1 MSYEIYNY
9 IFYGGA
15 ILAGVMLVVTITL
28 FFVYKIPTVIGDLTG
43 VNARKA
49 IESIRN
55 QNENSS
61 DKTYKTGQINHE
73 RRKLTEKISSSGRLK
88 RDLHGNLRSGDIA
101 TGKSTTQRLV
111 HTSDKAKHKGLNET
125 TVLGTNETT
134 ILGANETT
142 ILATNDKAVFNAN
155 ETTILNN
162 TAINNTAINY
172 NMSAVFQIEYEITFI
187 HTNEIIA

>member
-15 ILAGVMLVVTITL
+15 ILAGVMLVVTVIL

-43 VNARKA
+43 ANARKA

-55 QNENSS
+55 QNEDSS
-61 DKTYKTGQINHE
+61 DTAYKTGQINHE
-73 RRKLTEKISSSGRLK
+73 RRKLTEKMSSSGMLK
-88 RDLHGNLRSGDIA
+88 KDLHRNVRSGDIA
-101 TGKSTTQRLV
+101 TGKSTTQRLMQ
-111 HTSDKAKHKGLNET
+111 TSNKAKSKGF
-125 TVLGTNETT
+125 NETT

-142 ILATNDKAVFNAN
+142 VLGANETTVLNAN
-155 ETTILNN
+155 ETTVLNN
-162 TAINNTAINY
+162 TAVYPETPVINNNDV
-172 NMSAVFQIEYEITFI
+172 SALFQIEYEITFI